1 VTLISSRPSVPTILI
16 ADAGAEPAPTSAM
29 VSSADRETSFR
40 PDLGDIP
47 DKRRSRRSIDF
58 RPTLLG
64 LVVAAQAA

>member
-1 VTLISSRPSVPTILI
+1 
-16 ADAGAEPAPTSAM
+16 M